1 MLTIIYTM
9 RYGDTIIH
17 VELPELYLENHH
29 YFGSVTAIFDK
40 FTKEDLGVG
49 KETICRHL
57 KREGFYLTPTG
68 VMIRKSTVHRKGR
81 K

>member
-1 MLTIIYTM
+1 M
-9 RYGDTIIH
+9 RNGDTIIH

-29 YFGSVTAIFDK
+29 YFGSVTAIFDQ
-40 FTKEDLGVG
+40 FTREQLGVG

-57 KREGFYLTPTG
+57 KRDGIYQTPTG
-68 VMIRKSTVHRKGR
+68 VTIRKSSIHRKGR

>member
-1 MLTIIYTM
+1 M
-9 RYGDTIIH
+9 RYGETIIH

-40 FTKEDLGVG
+40 FTKEELGVG

-57 KREGFYLTPTG
+57 KRDGIYQTPTG
-68 VMIRKSTVHRKGR
+68 VTIRKSNIHRQGR

>member
-1 MLTIIYTM
+1 M

-40 FTKEDLGVG
+40 FTKEELGVG

-57 KREGFYLTPTG
+57 KRDGLYLTPTG
-68 VMIRKSTVHRKGR
+68 VTIRKAKITRKER
-81 K
+81 KV